1 MAYCSKEDVLAE
13 LNGSDYI
20 PFLDDQGTGLPT
32 DADAMLQKVIDRES
46 AKIDGRIS
54 SIYQTPLSPAP
65 PALRDACALFV
76 CEALY
81 RRRLVPGERNP
92 FTEEAM
98 EMRQRLKLIG
108 NGKLELDQNYPRA
121 FYQGTFVGM
130 PIAVNFNAN
139 TM

>member
-1 MAYCSKEDVLAE
+1 MAYCSKDDVIAE
-13 LNGSDYI
+13 LNGQDYI
-20 PFLDDQGTGLPT
+20 PFLDDDGTGMPA

-54 SIYQTPLSPAP
+54 SIYQTPLSPPP
-65 PALRDACALFV
+65 PALRDACAVFV

-92 FTEEAM
+92 FTEEATD
-98 EMRQRLKLIG
+98 MRARLKMIG

-121 FYQGTFVGM
+121 FFQGTFVSA
-130 PIAVNFNAN
+130 PLAINFNSN